1 MSVRLTARE
10 KEKKDLF
17 FRKINLALVE
27 FEKKNIEIS
36 NFILLFKY
44 PSSCV
49 TQNNKHVHIF
59 NFVCMLKPTN
69 KRNKNFCNS
78 FLWKPCSYLLWAKFC
93 NSFGRK
99 PCSYLL
105 AQIKLELSPPSF
117 LQKQGMPFTHCL
129 CFNLHLG
136 HHIIVP
142 LLIAFPLLSCIDKWA
157 IMGKYSFFRAWYIAA
172 LVSNN
177 PGDFFADLLESKL
190 KPSPT

>member
-1 MSVRLTARE
+1 MSVRLTTRE

-17 FRKINLALVE
+17 FRKIKLALVE

-49 TQNNKHVHIF
+49 TQNNKHVHIL
-59 NFVCMLKPTN
+59 NFVCMLNPTN
-69 KRNKNFCNS
+69 KRSK
-78 FLWKPCSYLLWAKFC
+78 LLQLFSLQALFVSSSKFC

-105 AQIKLELSPPSF
+105 AQTKLELSPPSV
-117 LQKQGMPFTHCL
+117 LRQQGMPFTHCL
-129 CFNLHLG
+129 CFNFHLG

-142 LLIAFPLLSCIDKWA
+142 LLIAFPLLSCIDK
-157 IMGKYSFFRAWYIAA
+157 
-172 LVSNN
+172 
-177 PGDFFADLLESKL
+177 
-190 KPSPT
+190 